1 MLTKYAAYLTNRL
14 NNHISISDNEKDVY
28 IYGFELL
35 LSNLST
41 MLIIS
46 VISILFGN
54 IFYTLSF
61 AWFFFIPRL
70 FCGGLH
76 ANTHLKCTL
85 MSNAIFISIV
95 IISKFI
101 VYSTSNF
108 FIIMFLVL
116 SLIVISIF
124 SPVINKNH
132 PISDK
137 TYKKNKII
145 SLSLSLINF
154 AIIIFALY
162 ITANN
167 EIVACSALSF
177 IWVTIL
183 IFIEKLKQRRTQNG
197 IN

>member
-1 MLTKYAAYLTNRL
+1 MTNRL
-14 NNHISISDNEKDVY
+14 NNNIDKLENEKEIY

-35 LSNLST
+35 LSNSFT
-41 MLIIS
+41 MLIIL

-54 IFYTLSF
+54 IFYILSF
-61 AWFFFIPRL
+61 VWFFFIPRL

-76 ANTHLKCTL
+76 ANTHLICTL
-85 MSNAIFISIV
+85 MSNAIFISVV
-95 IISKFI
+95 IISIFLIYFNLEVFI
-101 VYSTSNF
+101 VLLLVPSMIVTS
-108 FIIMFLVL
+108 V
-116 SLIVISIF
+116 F

-137 TYKKNKII
+137 TYKRNRVI

-162 ITANN
+162 ITNN
-167 EIVACSALSF
+167 EIVICSALSF

>member
-1 MLTKYAAYLTNRL
+1 MLTKCATFLTNKL
-14 NNHISISDNEKDVY
+14 NNNINFSDEEKDIC

-41 MLIIS
+41 MFIMLIIS
-46 VISILFGN
+46 IIFGN
-54 IFYTLSF
+54 ILYVLSF
-61 AWFFFIPRL
+61 ICVFFVPRL

-85 MSNAIFISIV
+85 MSNAIFISVV
-95 IISKFI
+95 IISKFLIYFNLEVFI
-101 VYSTSNF
+101 VLLLVPSMIVTS
-108 FIIMFLVL
+108 V
-116 SLIVISIF
+116 F

-137 TYKKNKII
+137 TYKRNRVI

-162 ITANN
+162 ITNN
-167 EIVACSALSF
+167 EIVICSALSF